1 MRQKLWRVKS
11 TDIEKSARLAV
22 RLGIPPLIAQLLVT
36 RGIETV
42 EAANAYLYPTPADL
56 HDPFAMPGME
66 KAVERIHEAIKRGE
80 QIWIFGDYDADGTT
94 AAALLLK
101 TFRELDVPA
110 NFHIPDRFK
119 EGYGLNEEAVRSI
132 READG
137 ALMITV
143 DCGIKSV
150 EEVKLANEL
159 GLDVIITDHHQLS
172 PGEMPPAH
180 AMVTP
185 KVPGSEYPF
194 DGLAGVGLA
203 FKLAH
208 GLMGGGELTPFLI
221 DQLDL
226 VALGTVVDVA
236 SLTDENRVLTK
247 LGLMEMNN
255 RKRPGIRAL
264 CKVANHGIGKPII
277 GHTLGFVLG
286 PRINAAGRMETGR
299 KVVDLLTTESDAEA
313 MRIAQELNK
322 TNQARKDIEKRIQGE
337 AIATIEK
344 DIDLEQVKGLVVAR
358 KDWHP
363 GVIGIVASRI
373 LERYYRPVFLL
384 AIDEEQAKGS
394 GRCIAG
400 MNLADS
406 LNACTDL
413 LVQHGGHQAAAGLTI
428 QTENIEKFTERFN
441 EYACDHLSDDDLQP
455 KLNIDL
461 EIHSADLTLDNV
473 ESLDLFE
480 PFGQHNPSPTL
491 AMRELVLQ
499 DSQDSLLTMGKAKE
513 HLKLFVT
520 DGHQTMEAVGWGMAD
535 HFIALKSPNLRLDM
549 AFAPEINEWNNERR
563 VQLRIKDLHIRPVGR
578 HKQRVVFPEN
588 GRGDVKLVDRRNTN
602 KPTYLSNLL
611 ERGEP
616 SLLYVRDAKAINQLV
631 ELLDSELNGKIGQCD
646 EKTSEG
652 KRAELIDA
660 LADGELLAIISSC
673 TLTELTAATH
683 FVFCHPVPQPL
694 TFFSRCQPAFN
705 STETAYIHLT
715 YNSKDVKSLH
725 TLLSLEYPDK
735 TVLTNFYRQ
744 LKSLSDGNGHRIQ
757 FEEIEEIV
765 SAAEKDSISTQA
777 ILTGLTIFEEL
788 EFLRQHEG
796 ASNREV
802 ELLPPPPQKR
812 ELQESKTYLH
822 GEELKQ
828 TSQLFADFQL
838 RQNIEQIW
846 RRITDECQRL
856 DESNSIV

>member
-1 MRQKLWRVKS
+1 MRQKLWQVQS

-22 RLGIPPLIAQLLVT
+22 RLGVPSLLAQLLVT

-42 EAANAYLYPTPADL
+42 EDANVYLYPTPADL

-66 KAVERIHEAIKRGE
+66 QAVARIHDAIKRGE

-101 TFRELDVPA
+101 TFQNLGVPA

-119 EGYGLNEEAVRSI
+119 EGYGLNAEAIRSI
-132 READG
+132 REAG
-137 ALMITV
+137 GELMITV

-150 EEVKLANEL
+150 EEVTLANEL

-180 AMVTP
+180 AIVTP
-185 KVPGSEYPF
+185 KMPESEYPF

-208 GLMGGGELTPFLI
+208 GLMDGGELTPFLI

-236 SLTDENRVLTK
+236 SLTDENRTLTK
-247 LGLMEMNN
+247 LGLTEINH

-286 PRINAAGRMETGR
+286 PRINAAGRMETAR
-299 KVVDLLTTESDAEA
+299 KVVDLLTTESDTEA
-313 MRIAQELNK
+313 LKIAQELNEA
-322 TNQARKDIEKRIQGE
+322 NQARRDVEKQIQGE

-344 DIDLEQVKGLVVAR
+344 DIDLKQVKGLVVAR
-358 KDWHP
+358 ENWHP

-384 AIDEEQAKGS
+384 AIEGEQAKGS

-428 QTENIEKFTERFN
+428 KTENIEKFTERFN
-441 EYACDHLSDDDLQP
+441 EYACEHLSDDDLQP
-455 KLNIDL
+455 KLNVDF
-461 EIHSADLTLDNV
+461 EIHSAYMTLDSV
-473 ESLDLFE
+473 KPLELFE
-480 PFGQHNPSPTL
+480 PFGQDNPSPSL
-491 AMRELVLQ
+491 AMRELTLQ
-499 DSQDSLLTMGKAKE
+499 KPPMLLKNE
-513 HLKLFVT
+513 HLKLFVN
-520 DGHQTMEAVGWGMAD
+520 DGYQTIEAVGWNMAD
-535 HFIALKSPNLRLDM
+535 HFVALRQPQLRLDM
-549 AFAPEINEWNNERR
+549 AFSPEVNEWNNSRR
-563 VQLRIKDLHIRPVGR
+563 VQLRIKDLHIRPADR
-578 HKQRVVFPEN
+578 HKQSAVCPEN
-588 GRGDVKLVDRRNTN
+588 GQSRVRLVDRRETN
-602 KPTYLSNLL
+602 KQSYLSNLL
-611 ERGEP
+611 AREEP
-616 SLLYVRDAKAINQLV
+616 TLLYVRATKAIDQLV
-631 ELLDSELNGKIGQCD
+631 ELLGPELNERIGQCD
-646 EKTSEG
+646 EKTPKTEQQMM
-652 KRAELIDA
+652 LDA
-660 LADGELLAIISSC
+660 LAGGELIALISSC
-673 TLTELTAATH
+673 TLTAPTAVTH
-683 FVFCHPVPQPL
+683 FVFCHPVPQPS
-694 TFFSRCQPAFN
+694 TFFSRCESAFN
-705 STETAYIHLT
+705 VTTETAYIHLV
-715 YNSKDVKSLH
+715 YNSQDVESLQR
-725 TLLSLEYPDK
+725 LLSWKYPDK

-744 LKSLSDGNGHRIQ
+744 LKSLSNGNGHRIQ

-765 SAAEKDSISTQA
+765 SAAKKDSISTQA
-777 ILTGLTIFEEL
+777 IPTGLAIFEEL
-788 EFLRQHEG
+788 EFLRQHKE

-802 ELLPPPPQKR
+802 ELLLPPPRKR
-812 ELQESKTYLH
+812 ELQESETYLN
-822 GEELKQ
+822 GEEIKQ
-828 TSQLFADFQL
+828 ASLLFGDFQL
-838 RQNIEQIW
+838 QPNIQQIW
-846 RRITDECQRL
+846 EKITDECQRI
-856 DESNSIV
+856 DRSDSIV